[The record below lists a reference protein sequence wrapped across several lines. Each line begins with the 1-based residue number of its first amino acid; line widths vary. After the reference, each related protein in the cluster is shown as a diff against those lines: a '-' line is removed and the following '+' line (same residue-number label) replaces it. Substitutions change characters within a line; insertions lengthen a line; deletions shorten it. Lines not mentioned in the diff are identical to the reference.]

1 MKRPDT
7 VWVKNNGPLAHTDRY
22 DGEDFTIEPGQTAE
36 MYADCARL
44 CFGFG
49 EDDKTRAI
57 RRLGWGN
64 TRNDLAEALKR
75 LNAFSFHLSAPVG
88 SGDTAALSSGKVAD
102 SSDVREPEA
111 RPRLQ
116 VNVLEKLAQAQTAAA

>member
-7 VWVKNNGPLAHTDRY
+7 VWVKNNGNSAHTDRY
-22 DGEDFTIEPGQTAE
+22 DGEDFTIQPGEQVE

-49 EDDKTRAI
+49 DEDKTRVI
-57 RRLGWGN
+57 RRLGWAA
-64 TRNDLAEALKR
+64 TTNDLQGALQR

-88 SGDTAALSSGKVAD
+88 SEDTAGAPPGASAD
-102 SSDVREPEA
+102 SIEVREPA
-111 RPRLQ
+111 RRP